1 MKGTGAAEATTG
13 REPVRVRD
21 ERDRQCGETAP
32 AGALLFPAASVLSR
46 PPPPRHP
53 PLPHPPP
60 PSPAGG
66 AHAPAKPPPAAASHA
81 FAAALPPPVMHSQPL
96 VASAAHRWP
105 PIPAVVTV
113 AWRGGGDRADDGG
126 GSAALRHPC
135 WPPHPASGD
144 WVANATLVFFS
155 RFGWVARRPPR
166 AIAVSGGGCAPPVLV
181 IWGQGGIFVHAG
193 RRHAVSPVQGRCEPR
208 IQVAYAS

>member
-1 MKGTGAAEATTG
+1 M
-13 REPVRVRD
+13 RWPD
-21 ERDRQCGETAP
+21 ERDGGGGDDDGTR
-32 AGALLFPAASVLSR
+32 ASACAKR
-46 PPPPRHP
+46 PPPAHSYSP
-53 PLPHPPP
+53 PLLCFPAPPP
-60 PSPAGG
+60 QTP
-66 AHAPAKPPPAAASHA
+66 APATPAAAVA
-81 FAAALPPPVMHSQPL
+81 RRRRTRPRKTATGRCQPRIRKALPPPVMHSQPL

-181 IWGQGGIFVHAG
+181 IWGQGGILVHAG